1 MRSLRKTLLSS
12 PDERMPAMRQV
23 SMMVWI
29 LGSKLAAAAGVGGA
43 GRIVGVK
50 GFGVAAGAVLIEEV
64 GVKVEPSGTLVGV
77 VVGAG

>member
-1 MRSLRKTLLSS
+1 
-12 PDERMPAMRQV
+12 
-23 SMMVWI
+23 

-50 GFGVAAGAVLIEEV
+50 GFGVAAGAVLMEEV
-64 GVKVEPSGTLVGV
+64 GLKVEPSGTLVGV

>member
-1 MRSLRKTLLSS
+1 
-12 PDERMPAMRQV
+12 MPAMRQA

-29 LGSKLAAAAGVGGA
+29 LGSKLAAAAGVGRE

-50 GFGVAAGAVLIEEV
+50 GFGVAAGDVLTEGV
-64 GVKVEPSGTLVGV
+64 GVKLEPSGTLIGV

>member
-1 MRSLRKTLLSS
+1 
-12 PDERMPAMRQV
+12 MPAIRQA

-29 LGSKLAAAAGVGGA
+29 LGSKLAAAGGVGGA

-50 GFGVAAGAVLIEEV
+50 GFGVAAGAVLMEEV
-64 GVKVEPSGTLVGV
+64 GLKVEPSGTLVGV